1 MLPGMLGRIQVSGWS
16 SEEVTSAAERLQSGP
31 LRARAE
37 QVRAG
42 EALAPIPSQV
52 AMKIQP
58 GVAIPEAVVVLR
70 HPITFRG
77 LDSSIVLI
85 REGGCSIPAPVA
97 AAAIDQGIGFAP
109 GTPAAHAALNEIEL
123 GKGGRAVDTG
133 VDLAEWIEAERARL
147 QQRAA

>member
-1 MLPGMLGRIQVSGWS
+1 MLGRIQVSGWS

-97 AAAIDQGIGFAP
+97 AAARHRVRPWHACRPCGAQRNRAWEGRR
-109 GTPAAHAALNEIEL
+109 AA
-123 GKGGRAVDTG
+123 DTG
-133 VDLAEWIEAERARL
+133 VDLAEWIEAERAGL
-147 QQRAA
+147 EQRAA